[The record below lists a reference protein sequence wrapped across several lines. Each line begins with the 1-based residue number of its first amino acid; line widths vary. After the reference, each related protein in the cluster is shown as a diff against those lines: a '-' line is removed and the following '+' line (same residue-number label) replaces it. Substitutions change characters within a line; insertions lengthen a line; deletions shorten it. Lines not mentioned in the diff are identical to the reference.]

1 MMIWWI
7 VNWGFRRFRKF
18 SFRLAFLGVYLVWG
32 MNDGRLNNIAVEF
45 HLVNVAKGE
54 HRKPEFKGRCS
65 FKSREVQAGAVIWC
79 YHVGEMCNSLWVWK
93 QLGVCAHGWD
103 LSVCCSHQPIRKNPL
118 YCWWVV
124 QAGWKVR
131 RILTLL
137 FHTKAILRF
146 LNSAFICG
154 CSWGYHC
161 ALVRNWRNWVPCSS
175 RDVLGDKAPS
185 KHFGY
190 YSHWIWPVG
199 GCSKFIYFLVCCSHA
214 IMEYLACTRPG
225 VADHW

>member
-1 MMIWWI
+1 MSVLSCDAIGSCGCGPCCWRRSFPWLDDDL
-7 VNWGFRRFRKF
+7 VNRQLGFSSLGSANSLSTWHFWGFI
-18 SFRLAFLGVYLVWG
+18 LCGG
-32 MNDGRLNNIAVEF
+32 MIDGRLNNIAVEF

-103 LSVCCSHQPIRKNPL
+103 LSVCCSHQPVRKNPL
-118 YCWWVV
+118 YCWWVL

-161 ALVRNWRNWVPCSS
+161 ALVRNWRNWVLCSS

-185 KHFGY
+185 
-190 YSHWIWPVG
+190 
-199 GCSKFIYFLVCCSHA
+199 
-214 IMEYLACTRPG
+214 
-225 VADHW
+225 